1 MVELLIFN
9 KMYSRLSTSLF
20 SLRLVRAGQV
30 YRTPLHPHSILST
43 AVTLPTTGNIVR
55 SPWPKCV
62 ISRKETLYSHV
73 FGDGNKQFDRRKAAV
88 IEGISGKILSYN
100 ELVERIGKVGS
111 ALMKKGLQKD
121 DVIALVSPN
130 SIEFVIQFFATSAI
144 GCVVSTMNPSFT
156 PGEIAYQLR
165 DCGAKYI
172 ATVSSILSAVKE
184 GASQVGIPNDKIII
198 LDSDSHGEH
207 ISFNKLLGDSGSSF
221 PDGGA
226 NVDPDSTAC
235 LLYSSGTTGLP
246 KGVMLNHSNLVSCMC
261 QLDQTRSVIQQPSDV
276 LLVSLPLF
284 HLYALMVML
293 FCGIRKG
300 ASVLILPKFEP
311 DSLLHSISDYRVSH
325 VFLVPPLA
333 LFFANHPLVDRY
345 NLSSVKH
352 MICAASTLSE
362 PIAKVILER
371 VGTVVR
377 QLYGLTE
384 IPSVTVCP
392 LGINKPSSIG
402 VPMGNTELAVS
413 DPHTGQHLGAGI
425 CGELLIRGPQVMKG
439 YLNRPE
445 ETSAAFKEDGWFH
458 SGDYGMSMLTS
469 LVLT

>member
-1 MVELLIFN
+1 MIFN
-9 KMYSRLSTSLF
+9 KMSFRLRISLF

-30 YRTPLHPHSILST
+30 YKTALHLHSILST
-43 AVTLPTTGNIVR
+43 TVSLPTTGTIVR
-55 SPWPKCV
+55 SPWPKCD

-73 FGDGNKQFDRRKAAV
+73 FCNYKKFDRRKTAV
-88 IEGISGKILSYN
+88 IEVISGKMLSYN
-100 ELVERIGKVGS
+100 ELVEQISKVGS
-111 ALMKKGLQKD
+111 ALMKKGVQKD
-121 DVIALVSPN
+121 DVLALVSPN

-184 GASQVGIPNDKIII
+184 AANHVGIPNDKIII

-207 ISFNKLLGDSGSSF
+207 TSFNKLLEDSGSSF

-226 NVDPDSTAC
+226 HVDPENTAC

-246 KGVMLNHSNLVSCMC
+246 KGVMLTHNNLVSCMC

-276 LLVSLPLF
+276 LLVNLPLF
-284 HLYALMVML
+284 HLYALMVIL

-333 LFFANHPLVDRY
+333 LFFANHPLVDQY

-362 PIAKVILER
+362 PVAKVILKR

-384 IPSVTVCP
+384 IPAVTICP
-392 LGINKPSSIG
+392 YGVNKPSSIG

-413 DPHTGQHLGAGI
+413 DPHTGQHLEAGI
-425 CGELLIRGPQVMKG
+425 SGELLIRGPQVMGG

-458 SGDYGMSMLTS
+458 SGDYGMSNVNVNQS
-469 LVLT
+469 CFDII